1 MTYIQD
7 CCGRACNRKRLDNSS
22 IEPQLTGGLI
32 TYGAF
37 TYKEEVC
44 NLVWRDLQDY
54 VYVKKA
60 RYKKYVVCFLF
71 YLFTKPE
78 TNTQEV
84 NSHRLARQ
92 PALGSTAGHRRAAR
106 AHPSPAQT
114 GSRNRGGPGEASG
127 ATGLGSSCADFRKP
141 GRRSACDS

>member
-44 NLVWRDLQDY
+44 NLIWRDLQDY

-71 YLFTKPE
+71 YLFKK
-78 TNTQEV
+78 
-84 NSHRLARQ
+84 RK
-92 PALGSTAGHRRAAR
+92 AAYFYLLLY
-106 AHPSPAQT
+106 A
-114 GSRNRGGPGEASG
+114 
-127 ATGLGSSCADFRKP
+127 
-141 GRRSACDS
+141 